1 MPRPPAPLRHVQ
13 DLELLL
19 VAHHP
24 LVFVETQE
32 EDRAEVILEHV
43 ADRQSIPYLSWDP
56 VAGLRPGGD
65 ADPIPDTKDPVP
77 ALDVVLD
84 SPQEMLVHLRG
95 FAVALDMPAIQAR
108 ITEVHRRMW
117 RNRGAV
123 VMTGPSLADLPPAMA
138 RLFTSVRLAPPSDEE
153 YREYLAELMRDLVKR
168 KPIRVDISPEDAGRL
183 VQRMRGLTFFEVK
196 KVFTQAIVENW
207 RLDRA
212 VVDRVLEAK
221 QQVIQRSG
229 VLELTPVERTLSDV
243 AGLENLK
250 EWLGRRRVMFAA
262 PGQARQ
268 FGLSSP
274 RGMLLLGVPGCG
286 KSLCARAV
294 ASEFGL
300 PLVRLD
306 PARLYQKYIG
316 ETEANL
322 RLAIRTSE
330 SMAPVVLF
338 IDEIEKAFNPGQS
351 SDSGVSQRVFG
362 TFLSW
367 MQDKPDDIFVVATS
381 NDIENLPPELLRKGR
396 FDEIFFVDLPNCDVR
411 RDILD
416 IHLQRRQRDPRAF
429 DLGRLATESEGFS
442 GAELEQAV
450 VSALYAAYADGVE
463 VETEHLLRE
472 VRNTKPLSV
481 TMGERIARLR
491 AWADGRAVRAGT

>member
-1 MPRPPAPLRHVQ
+1 MARPPAPLRHVQ
-13 DLELLL
+13 DLELLV

-24 LVFVETQE
+24 LVFIETLE

-56 VAGLRPGGD
+56 VAGLRSSD
-65 ADPIPDTKDPVP
+65 EAEPIADTKDPVS
-77 ALDVVLD
+77 ALDFVLD
-84 SPQEMLVHLRG
+84 SPDEVLVHLRG
-95 FAVALDMPAIQAR
+95 FTIALDMPAIQAR
-108 ITEVHRRMW
+108 ITEIHRRMW
-117 RNRGAV
+117 KNRGAI
-123 VMTGPSLADLPPAMA
+123 VMTGPALADLPAPMA
-138 RLFTSVRLAPPSDEE
+138 RLFTSVRLAPPEDEE

-168 KPIRVDISPEDAGRL
+168 KPINVDLGPEDAARL

-207 RLDRA
+207 SLDTA
-212 VVDRVLEAK
+212 VLDRVLEAK

-229 VLELTPVERTLSDV
+229 VLELTPVERSLSDV
-243 AGLENLK
+243 AGLEHLK
-250 EWLGRRRVMFAA
+250 SWLARRRVVFSS
-262 PGQARQ
+262 PRDARDY
-268 FGLSSP
+268 GLSSP
-274 RGMLLLGVPGCG
+274 RGVLLLGVPGCG

-306 PARLYQKYIG
+306 PARLYNKYIG

-322 RLAIRTSE
+322 RLAIHTSE

-396 FDEIFFVDLPNCDVR
+396 FDEIFFVDLPRTDVR
-411 RDILD
+411 LQILA
-416 IHLQRRQRDPRAF
+416 IHLQRRQREPSVF
-429 DLGRLATESEGFS
+429 DLGLLAAESDGFS
-442 GAELEQAV
+442 GAELEQVV
-450 VSALYAAYADGVE
+450 VSALYAAYAEGVDLN
-463 VETEHLLRE
+463 TEHLLTE

-491 AWADGRAVRAGT
+491 SWADGRAVRAG

>member
-1 MPRPPAPLRHVQ
+1 MARPPAPLRHVQ
-13 DLELLL
+13 DLELLV

-24 LVFVETQE
+24 LVFIETLE

-56 VAGLRPGGD
+56 VAGLRSSDD
-65 ADPIPDTKDPVP
+65 AEPIADTKDPVS
-77 ALDVVLD
+77 ALDFVLESTD
-84 SPQEMLVHLRG
+84 EVLVHLRG
-95 FAVALDMPAIQAR
+95 FTIALDMPAIQAR
-108 ITEVHRRMW
+108 VTEIHRRMW
-117 RNRGAV
+117 KNRGAI
-123 VMTGPSLADLPPAMA
+123 VMTGPALADLPAPMA
-138 RLFTSVRLAPPSDEE
+138 RLFTSVRLSPPEDEE

-168 KPIRVDISPEDAGRL
+168 KPINVDLGPEDAARL

-207 RLDRA
+207 SLDAA
-212 VVDRVLEAK
+212 VLDRVLEAK

-229 VLELTPVERTLSDV
+229 VLELTPVERSLSDV
-243 AGLENLK
+243 AGLEHLK
-250 EWLGRRRVMFAA
+250 SWLERRRVVFSS
-262 PGQARQ
+262 PRDARQ
-268 FGLSSP
+268 YGLSSP
-274 RGMLLLGVPGCG
+274 RGVLLLGVPGCG

-306 PARLYQKYIG
+306 PARLYNKYIG

-322 RLAIRTSE
+322 RLAIHTSE

-396 FDEIFFVDLPNCDVR
+396 FDEIFFVDLPRTDVR
-411 RDILD
+411 LQILA
-416 IHLQRRQRDPRAF
+416 IHLQRRQRDPSVF
-429 DLGRLATESEGFS
+429 ELGLLAAESDGFS
-442 GAELEQAV
+442 GAELEQVV
-450 VSALYAAYADGVE
+450 VSALYAAYAEGVDLN
-463 VETEHLLRE
+463 TEHLLTE

-491 AWADGRAVRAGT
+491 SWADGRAVRAG

>member
-77 ALDVVLD
+77 
-84 SPQEMLVHLRG
+84 
-95 FAVALDMPAIQAR
+95 ALDMPAIQAR

-306 PARLYQKYIG
+306 P
-316 ETEANL
+316 
-322 RLAIRTSE
+322 
-330 SMAPVVLF
+330 
-338 IDEIEKAFNPGQS
+338 
-351 SDSGVSQRVFG
+351 
-362 TFLSW
+362 
-367 MQDKPDDIFVVATS
+367 
-381 NDIENLPPELLRKGR
+381 
-396 FDEIFFVDLPNCDVR
+396 
-411 RDILD
+411 
-416 IHLQRRQRDPRAF
+416 
-429 DLGRLATESEGFS
+429 
-442 GAELEQAV
+442 
-450 VSALYAAYADGVE
+450 
-463 VETEHLLRE
+463 
-472 VRNTKPLSV
+472 
-481 TMGERIARLR
+481 
-491 AWADGRAVRAGT
+491 